1 MREKADA
8 NQSPFDEP
16 ADLLLFTTLGCH
28 LCEEAERML
37 ATVACSQS
45 FTWTVDAIDIADD
58 EALVEKYGI
67 LIPVLKR
74 ARDGEELG
82 WPFDEELLAR
92 FINPLG

>member
-8 NQSPFDEP
+8 SQSPFDEP

-45 FTWTVDAIDIADD
+45 FTLTVDAIDIADD

-92 FINPLG
+92 FINPQG

>member
-37 ATVACSQS
+37 ARVACSQS
-45 FTWTVDAIDIADD
+45 FTLAVDAIDIADD
-58 EALVEKYGI
+58 EALVEKYGT

>member
-45 FTWTVDAIDIADD
+45 FTLTVDAIDIADD

-92 FINPLG
+92 FTNPLG

>member
-37 ATVACSQS
+37 ATVASSQS
-45 FTWTVDAIDIADD
+45 FTLTVDAIDIADD

>member
-8 NQSPFDEP
+8 NQWPFDEP

-45 FTWTVDAIDIADD
+45 FTLTVDAIDIADD

>member
-1 MREKADA
+1 
-8 NQSPFDEP
+8 
-16 ADLLLFTTLGCH
+16 L
-28 LCEEAERML
+28 
-37 ATVACSQS
+37 
-45 FTWTVDAIDIADD
+45 TVDAIDIADD

>member
-1 MREKADA
+1 MREKVDA

-45 FTWTVDAIDIADD
+45 FTLTVDAIDIADD

>member
-45 FTWTVDAIDIADD
+45 FTLTVDAIDIADD

-74 ARDGEELG
+74 GRDGEELG

>member
-45 FTWTVDAIDIADD
+45 FTLTVDAIDIADD
-58 EALVEKYGI
+58 KALVEKYGI

>member
-1 MREKADA
+1 
-8 NQSPFDEP
+8 
-16 ADLLLFTTLGCH
+16 
-28 LCEEAERML
+28 ML

-45 FTWTVDAIDIADD
+45 FTLTVDAIDIADD

>member
-16 ADLLLFTTLGCH
+16 ADFLLFTTLGCH

-45 FTWTVDAIDIADD
+45 FTLTVDAIDIADD

>member
-1 MREKADA
+1 MREKADGS
-8 NQSPFDEP
+8 QSPFDEP

-45 FTWTVDAIDIADD
+45 FTLTVDAIDIADD

>member
-16 ADLLLFTTLGCH
+16 ADILLFTTLGCH

-45 FTWTVDAIDIADD
+45 FTLAVDAIDIADD
-58 EALVEKYGI
+58 EALVEKYGT

>member
-8 NQSPFDEP
+8 NQSPFEEP

-45 FTWTVDAIDIADD
+45 FNLTVDAIDIADD

>member
-37 ATVACSQS
+37 ATVSCSQS
-45 FTWTVDAIDIADD
+45 FTLTVDAIDIADD

>member
-37 ATVACSQS
+37 ATVAFSQS
-45 FTWTVDAIDIADD
+45 FTLTVDAIDIADD

>member
-37 ATVACSQS
+37 STVACSQS
-45 FTWTVDAIDIADD
+45 FTLTVDAIDIADD

>member
-45 FTWTVDAIDIADD
+45 CTLTVDAIDIADD

>member
-8 NQSPFDEP
+8 NQSPFEEP

-45 FTWTVDAIDIADD
+45 FTLTVDAIDIADD

>member
-45 FTWTVDAIDIADD
+45 FTLTVDAIDIADD

>member
-45 FTWTVDAIDIADD
+45 FTLTVDAIDIADD

-82 WPFDEELLAR
+82 WPFDEELLTR